1 MKGILT
7 LFTVFGLDFATKK
20 WADETLPLNCSK
32 EIVRNRLYFRHI
44 KNSGVAY
51 NKFSG
56 RQKGILLF
64 TGGLLA
70 YYSGVFL
77 RVLLGKKSE
86 KYTLPLALVLGGGY
100 GNFWERARKGQV
112 TDFLFVPAEGRNMPI
127 FNLADVAILLGTVGL
142 AIISCQKCEKNEN
155 YCCRTRTNV
164 V

>member
-20 WADETLPLNCSK
+20 WADETLPLNRSK

-44 KNSGVAY
+44 KNSGIAY

-64 TGGLLA
+64 TGGLLT

-86 KYTLPLALVLGGGY
+86 KYALPLALVLGGGY

-127 FNLADVAILLGTVGL
+127 FNLADVAIWIGAFWLTIV
-142 AIISCQKCEKNEN
+142 SFKEN
-155 YCCRTRTNV
+155 
-164 V
+164 